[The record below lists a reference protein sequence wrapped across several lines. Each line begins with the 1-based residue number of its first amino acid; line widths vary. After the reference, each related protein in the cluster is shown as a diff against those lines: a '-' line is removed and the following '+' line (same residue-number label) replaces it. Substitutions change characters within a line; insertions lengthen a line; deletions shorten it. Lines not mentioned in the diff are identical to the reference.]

1 MRKAAL
7 AGLVFVACGFA
18 TNAQFSV
25 TPRVGIE
32 QALTCVKFNDNSRIS
47 PMSANFSPQ
56 VGLRADYL
64 IDKKHGPF
72 VGIASSRSIV
82 TYEFTNP
89 ETGDKNFT
97 STQGDWKLR
106 LEAGYQISSK
116 AISLKKLVPVPA
128 KQALQSVQSIS
139 PCAARKMMLAQ
150 AAAAKKPAMNVRIQP
165 YAGMAFIP
173 NASTAIA
180 SAFKSN
186 ETVYQYSAG
195 NWTSAVI
202 GGINLA
208 FAKGDINKY
217 VVGIQYLKGLGNLSN
232 ETLTTASESKVM
244 STQLSSKS
252 AAWNVTVGMP
262 LNFTKPTKSKPAT
275 IQKTEMPKQ
284 VSAVQKP
291 EETKQAPAATTTEK
305 PVKKNCGYYQR
316 RCGY

>member
-7 AGLVFVACGFA
+7 AGLVFVASGFA

-32 QALTCVKFNDNSRIS
+32 QALTCVKVNDNSRVS
-47 PMSANFSPQ
+47 PMSSNFSPQ

-72 VGIASSRSIV
+72 VGVASSRSIV

-89 ETGDKNFT
+89 ETSDKNFT

-106 LEAGYQISSK
+106 LEGGYQFSSK

-128 KQALQSVQSIS
+128 KQAVQSMS

-150 AAAAKKPAMNVRIQP
+150 AAAAKKPSMNVRIQP

-173 NASTAIA
+173 NPSTAIA
-180 SAFKSN
+180 STFKSS

-195 NWTSAVI
+195 NWTSAVM
-202 GGINLA
+202 GGVNFA
-208 FAKGDINKY
+208 FAKGDVNKY
-217 VVGIQYLKGLGNLSN
+217 VVGIQYLKGISNLSN
-232 ETLTTASESKVM
+232 ETLTTASENKVM

-262 LNFTKPTKSKPAT
+262 LNFTKSKPAT

-284 VSAVQKP
+284 QISAVQKP
-291 EETKQAPAATTTEK
+291 EEIKQAPAATTTEK
-305 PVKKNCGYYQR
+305 PVKKTCGYYQR
-316 RCGY
+316 KCGNW

>member
-7 AGLVFVACGFA
+7 AGLVFVASGFA

-47 PMSANFSPQ
+47 PMSSNFSPQ

-72 VGIASSRSIV
+72 AGIASSRSIV

-116 AISLKKLVPVPA
+116 AISLRKLVPVPA
-128 KQALQSVQSIS
+128 KQAVQSMS

-173 NASTAIA
+173 NPSTAIA
-180 SAFKSN
+180 STFKSN

-195 NWTSAVI
+195 NWTSSIITGV
-202 GGINLA
+202 NLA

-217 VVGIQYLKGLGNLSN
+217 VVGIQYLKGIGNLSS
-232 ETLTTASESKVM
+232 ETLTTPSDGKAM
-244 STQLSSKS
+244 STQLSSRS

-262 LNFTKPTKSKPAT
+262 LNFTKNKPA
-275 IQKTEMPKQ
+275 IQKTVMPKQ
-284 VSAVQKP
+284 VTAAQKS

-305 PVKKNCGYYQR
+305 PVKKTCGYYQR
-316 RCGY
+316 RCGNWQ

>member
-7 AGLVFVACGFA
+7 AGLVFVASGFA

-47 PMSANFSPQ
+47 PMSSNFSPQ

-106 LEAGYQISSK
+106 FEAGYQVSSK

-128 KQALQSVQSIS
+128 KQAIQAMS

-150 AAAAKKPAMNVRIQP
+150 AAAAKKPSMNVRIQP

-173 NASTAIA
+173 NPSTAIA
-180 SAFKSN
+180 STFKSS

-195 NWTSAVI
+195 NWTSAVM
-202 GGINLA
+202 GGVNFA
-208 FAKGDINKY
+208 FAKGDVNKY
-217 VVGIQYLKGLGNLSN
+217 VVGIQYLKGISNLSN
-232 ETLTTASESKVM
+232 ETLTTASE
-244 STQLSSKS
+244 
-252 AAWNVTVGMP
+252 
-262 LNFTKPTKSKPAT
+262 
-275 IQKTEMPKQ
+275 
-284 VSAVQKP
+284 
-291 EETKQAPAATTTEK
+291 
-305 PVKKNCGYYQR
+305 
-316 RCGY
+316 

>member
-7 AGLVFVACGFA
+7 AGLVFVASGFA

-32 QALTCVKFNDNSRIS
+32 QALTCVKVNDNSRVS
-47 PMSANFSPQ
+47 PMSSNFSPQ

-64 IDKKHGPF
+64 INKKHGPF

-89 ETGDKNFT
+89 ETSDKNFT

-106 LEAGYQISSK
+106 LEGGYQFSSK

-128 KQALQSVQSIS
+128 KQVVQSMS

-150 AAAAKKPAMNVRIQP
+150 AAAAKKPSMNVRIQP

-173 NASTAIA
+173 NPSTAIA
-180 SAFKSN
+180 STFKSS

-195 NWTSAVI
+195 NWTSAVM
-202 GGINLA
+202 GGVNFA

-217 VVGIQYLKGLGNLSN
+217 VVGIQYLKGISNLSN
-232 ETLTTASESKVM
+232 ETLTTASENKVM
-244 STQLSSKS
+244 STQLSSRS

-262 LNFTKPTKSKPAT
+262 LNFTKSKPAT

-291 EETKQAPAATTTEK
+291 EEIKQAPAATTTEK
-305 PVKKNCGYYQR
+305 PVKKTCGYYQR

>member
-1 MRKAAL
+1 
-7 AGLVFVACGFA
+7 
-18 TNAQFSV
+18 
-25 TPRVGIE
+25 
-32 QALTCVKFNDNSRIS
+32 
-47 PMSANFSPQ
+47 
-56 VGLRADYL
+56 
-64 IDKKHGPF
+64 